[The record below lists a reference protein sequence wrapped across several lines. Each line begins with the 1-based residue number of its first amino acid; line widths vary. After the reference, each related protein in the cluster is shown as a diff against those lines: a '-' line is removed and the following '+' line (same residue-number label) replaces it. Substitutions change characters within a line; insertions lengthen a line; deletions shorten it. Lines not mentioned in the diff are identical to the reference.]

1 MNPENEMPSSRI
13 KTERQKRSWTQE
25 QLAERARLSTR
36 TVQRIE
42 CGAEASAETLRLIA
56 EALGIPAESLRTT
69 PVREHFGAP
78 WSRLVKTVTSIVV
91 AAVAVLSILPYVA
104 PTNAATRWAHLILL
118 ATLLVSLFLSV
129 SGYSIRQGQLLVH
142 RVGWATRFDLAKLSA
157 CEVNPHAMM
166 GSIRLFGNGGLFC
179 FIGWFRNG
187 VLGNYRAY
195 VTDPA
200 RSVVLRFGPR
210 TIVVS
215 PDTPEAFAL
224 AVQDAAKGDGAEPAA
239 PSTPERSPSAA
250 ESWHGPRPVA
260 PFARTATLGL

>member
-13 KTERQKRSWTQE
+13 KLERQKRSWTQE

-56 EALGIPAESLRTT
+56 EALGIPPESLRAS
-69 PVREHFGAP
+69 PQREHFHAP
-78 WSRLVKTVTSIVV
+78 WGRFVKAVTFSMI
-91 AAVAVLSILPYVA
+91 AVAFVLSLLPYA
-104 PTNAATRWAHLILL
+104 IALNSAAKWAHLVIMG
-118 ATLLVSLFLSV
+118 TLLISLLLSV

-142 RVGWATRFDLAKLSA
+142 RIGWATRFDLAQLSS

-179 FIGWFRNG
+179 YIGLFRNA
-187 VLGNYRAY
+187 VLGNFRAY

-200 RSVVLRFGPR
+200 RCVVLKLGSR

-215 PDTPEAFAL
+215 PDDPDAFAL
-224 AVQDAAKGDGAEPAA
+224 ALQDAAKGDGAEPAA
-239 PSTPERSPSAA
+239 PSLP
-250 ESWHGPRPVA
+250 
-260 PFARTATLGL
+260 